1 MEACSKQFGKKTKRK
16 KKKKWKKVQENAN
29 IE

>member
-1 MEACSKQFGKKTKRK
+1 MEACSKQFWKKTKRK
-16 KKKKWKKVQENAN
+16 KKVEKKVQENTN